1 MIFRKTRKP
10 GESEPVRMEQQ
21 TAPPRQQDVPE
32 PQQDTTATGPSV
44 LTPDAV
50 LEGNLSTEGE
60 LHIDGTVHGSVQAS
74 VIVIGA
80 QGAVH
85 GHVVGE
91 EVYIRGRVIGPICGV
106 NVTIV
111 AGGHVE
117 GDILNQT
124 IAIETGAY
132 IDGKIRRTE
141 DPIGEW
147 QRMWY
152 GEDYE
157 NQYDAQAVQ
166 PLAEG
171 DAYAPLDL
179 GMTTGMT
186 GEAGLGGAF
195 GSEASTG
202 TPAGF
207 ADPLQDM
214 PGETSTVASPEP
226 PAPDSPA
233 SDEDNRATDP
243 EDKDRKK

>member
-1 MIFRKTRKP
+1 MIFRRNRDSGTTPPAQPERQ
-10 GESEPVRMEQQ
+10 EQ
-21 TAPPRQQDVPE
+21 PS
-32 PQQDTTATGPSV
+32 PQKQETATQGKGPAGPSV

-50 LEGNLSTEGE
+50 LEGNLATEGE
-60 LHIDGTVHGSVQAS
+60 LHIDGTVHGSVQAAI
-74 VIVIGA
+74 IVIGA
-80 QGAVH
+80 QGSVH

-91 EVYIRGRVIGPICGV
+91 EVYVRGRVIGPICGV

-152 GEDYE
+152 GEEYE
-157 NQYDAQAVQ
+157 DQIAPAAE

-171 DAYAPLDL
+171 DSFAPLDL
-179 GMTTGMT
+179 GTGA
-186 GEAGLGGAF
+186 EF
-195 GSEASTG
+195 H
-202 TPAGF
+202 
-207 ADPLQDM
+207 ADPGFGGTYPAQTATGLAEPAQD
-214 PGETSTVASPEP
+214 AA
-226 PAPDSPA
+226 PAPDSAGKNADLPPQEEGGEN
-233 SDEDNRATDP
+233 DRR
-243 EDKDRKK
+243 KDGDS

>member
-1 MIFRKTRKP
+1 MIFRKTKKT

-21 TAPPRQQDVPE
+21 TPPPQRQDVPE
-32 PQQDTTATGPSV
+32 PRQDTTATGPSV

-152 GEDYE
+152 GDELDSGAYE
-157 NQYDAQAVQ
+157 PSTAETLSDDASYM
-166 PLAEG
+166 P
-171 DAYAPLDL
+171 YDL
-179 GMTTGMT
+179 GQTLGNAESMSLNASPGNRD
-186 GEAGLGGAF
+186 AGSGI
-195 GSEASTG
+195 T
-202 TPAGF
+202 GF

-214 PGETSTVASPEP
+214 PLEENAPSPKVEKG
-226 PAPDSPA
+226 
-233 SDEDNRATDP
+233 
-243 EDKDRKK
+243 EDKSDSSSADSSKDDKN

>member
-1 MIFRKTRKP
+1 MIFRKTKKP
-10 GESEPVRMEQQ
+10 GDSEPVRMEQQ
-21 TAPPRQQDVPE
+21 TPPPQRQEVPE
-32 PQQDTTATGPSV
+32 PQQEATATGPSV

-157 NQYDAQAVQ
+157 GAYETQAAE
-166 PLAEG
+166 PLTEG

-186 GEAGLGGAF
+186 GDAGMGPGF
-195 GSEASTG
+195 GSEPSAG

-207 ADPLQDM
+207 ADPLQGIA
-214 PGETSTVASPEP
+214 GETATDTTAEPTAS
-226 PAPDSPA
+226 SPA
-233 SDEDNRATDP
+233 DSGAESRPENP
-243 EDKDRKK
+243 EDKDKGK